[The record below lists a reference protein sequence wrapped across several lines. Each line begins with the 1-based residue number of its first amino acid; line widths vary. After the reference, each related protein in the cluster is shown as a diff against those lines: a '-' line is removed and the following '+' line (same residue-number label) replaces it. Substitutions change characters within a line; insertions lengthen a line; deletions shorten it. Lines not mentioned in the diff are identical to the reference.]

1 MRIAAF
7 VVNLI
12 PEATFRCVRGT
23 VMNAA
28 PISLTTDQVA
38 AFVELA
44 RAGSLHAAAAVL
56 HLTEQGVRNRLIAL
70 ESRLKVELYHKQR
83 GPRRTSPIT
92 KQGELFLPH
101 ALAFLDRARR
111 LGDLFTGGEGP
122 SEIRVAATQY
132 LTLYVLL
139 DVIRNFHKAF
149 PAIRVRL
156 STRTERDIEDAL
168 LRDPELSFGLAA
180 PYEAGSELDYEH
192 LFSLE
197 WGLIAPAKHPL
208 LNRRKLSLDHLATE
222 PLILF
227 EQGST
232 GRQHV
237 LDAFRSRG
245 LTPRVD
251 MEATTTGI
259 VVKMVEAGLGVSIV
273 PLMPNGVVTRGLKVG
288 ARTLTG
294 QIRPI
299 NSGILTRR
307 GEKRSA
313 AAEAFIRF
321 LRPEGSRPQVGPS

>member
-1 MRIAAF
+1 MSVA
-7 VVNLI
+7 L
-12 PEATFRCVRGT
+12 P
-23 VMNAA
+23 
-28 PISLTTDQVA
+28 SLSTDQVA

-83 GPRRTSPIT
+83 GPRRRSPLT
-92 KQGELFLPH
+92 REGELFLPH

-111 LGDLFTGGEGP
+111 LGDLFAGGEGP
-122 SEIRVAATQY
+122 SEVRVAATQY

-139 DVIRNFHKAF
+139 DAIRDFHRAF
-149 PAIRVRL
+149 PEIRVRL

-168 LRDPELSFGLAA
+168 RRDPELSFGVAA
-180 PYEAGSELDYEH
+180 PYEAGSDLDYEH

-197 WGLIAPAKHPL
+197 WGLIAPLKHPL
-208 LNRRKLSLDHLATE
+208 LRKKDLDLADLAAE
-222 PLILF
+222 PLIVF

-237 LDAFRSRG
+237 LDAFRGRS

-259 VVKMVEAGLGVSIV
+259 VVKMVEAGLGISLV
-273 PLMPNGVVTRGLKVG
+273 PLMPNGAVTRDVKVG
-288 ARTLTG
+288 ARPLPG
-294 QIRPI
+294 WIRPI
-299 NSGILTRR
+299 HSGILTRR
-307 GEKRSA
+307 GEKPAPS
-313 AAEAFIRF
+313 AEAFIRF
-321 LRPEGSRPQVGPS
+321 LRPKT

>member
-1 MRIAAF
+1 MSVA
-7 VVNLI
+7 L
-12 PEATFRCVRGT
+12 P
-23 VMNAA
+23 
-28 PISLTTDQVA
+28 SLSTDQVA

-44 RAGSLHAAAAVL
+44 RAGSLHAAAEGL
-56 HLTEQGVRNRLIAL
+56 HLTEQGVRNRLVAL

-83 GPRRTSPIT
+83 GPRRRSPLT
-92 KQGELFLPH
+92 RQGELFLPH

-111 LGDLFTGGEGP
+111 LGDLFGEGEGP
-122 SEIRVAATQY
+122 SEVRVAATQY

-139 DVIRNFHKAF
+139 DAIRSFHKAF

-168 LRDPELSFGLAA
+168 LRDPDLSFGVAA

-197 WGLIAPAKHPL
+197 WGLIAPPGHAL
-208 LNRRKLSLDHLATE
+208 LRKRGLSLEHLVGV

-237 LDAFRSRG
+237 LDAFRGRG
-245 LTPRVD
+245 LTPRID

-259 VVKMVEAGLGVSIV
+259 VVKMVEAGLGVSLV
-273 PLMPNGVVTRGLKVG
+273 PLMPNGAVTRGVNVG
-288 ARTLTG
+288 ARAMPG

-299 NSGILTRR
+299 HSGVLKRR
-307 GEKRSA
+307 GEKPTPEA
-313 AAEAFIRF
+313 DAFIRF
-321 LRPEGSRPQVGPS
+321 LKPA

>member
-1 MRIAAF
+1 MSAA
-7 VVNLI
+7 V
-12 PEATFRCVRGT
+12 P
-23 VMNAA
+23 
-28 PISLTTDQVA
+28 SLSTDQVA

-44 RAGSLHAAAAVL
+44 RAGSLHAAAAAL

-83 GPRRTSPIT
+83 GPRRRSPLT
-92 KQGELFLPH
+92 REGELFLPH
-101 ALAFLDRARR
+101 AIAFLDRARR
-111 LGDLFTGGEGP
+111 LGDLFAGGDDGP

-139 DVIRNFHKAF
+139 DAIGNFHSAF
-149 PAIRVRL
+149 PKIRVRL

-168 LRDPELSFGLAA
+168 RRDTELSFGVAA
-180 PYEAGSELDYEH
+180 PYEAGSDLDYEH

-197 WGLIAPAKHPL
+197 WGLIAPLKHPL
-208 LNRRKLSLDHLATE
+208 LRKRNLDLEHLATE
-222 PLILF
+222 PLIVF

-237 LDAFRSRG
+237 LDAFRGRG

-259 VVKMVEAGLGVSIV
+259 VVKMVEAGLGISLV
-273 PLMPNGVVTRGLKVG
+273 PLMPNGVVTRGVKVG
-288 ARTLTG
+288 ARPLPG
-294 QIRPI
+294 WIRPI
-299 NSGILTRR
+299 HSGILTRR
-307 GEKRSA
+307 GEKPTA

-321 LRPEGSRPQVGPS
+321 LRPKE